1 MDPRRQYPRFAIA
14 SLVGNICFI
23 AAWAAAL
30 MRPNGWQVV
39 GPVMLVA
46 FLVLR
51 VGGMWLYASRQQEG
65 AAQARRTAVFTT
77 VLALVAVGLWVL
89 TVLRGPRAL

>member
-1 MDPRRQYPRFAIA
+1 MDPRRTYPRFAIA
-14 SLVGNICFI
+14 SLLGNICFI
-23 AAWAAAL
+23 AAWAAVL
-30 MRPNGWQVV
+30 MRPSGWQVV

-51 VGGMWLYASRQQEG
+51 VGGMWLYASRQTEG
-65 AAQARRTAVFTT
+65 RQQARRTAIFTT
-77 VLALVAVGLWVL
+77 VLALVAVGLWVV

>member
-1 MDPRRQYPRFAIA
+1 MYPRFAVA
-14 SLVGNICFI
+14 ALVGNICFI

-39 GPVMLVA
+39 GPVLLVA

-51 VGGMWLYASRQQEG
+51 VGGMWLYASRQTEG
-65 AAQARRTAVFTT
+65 RQQARRTAVFTT
-77 VLALVAVGLWVL
+77 VLALVAVGLWVA